1 LKALAKVEEGSSYL
15 KEVML
20 ADKLE
25 AVKNEAIQKFAKPG
39 LARGVKAPSGAGQAP
54 SKMDPRLLDYIYE
67 VVFSIAAAPPAQGLG
82 GKEPTLEAAR
92 GMIFSLPDFK
102 TAADR
107 VAYGED
113 LLTRAVSLLE
123 GMTRC
128 RLCGSN
134 NTTFTVR
141 QMHSSDEAPTMML
154 YCGSCHHRTNQTGE

>member
-1 LKALAKVEEGSSYL
+1 MMTSENSRDLEAKLQRVKEEAARRFSRRGSS
-15 KEVML
+15 VTTT
-20 ADKLE
+20 ACNVSSS
-25 AVKNEAIQKFAKPG
+25 A
-39 LARGVKAPSGAGQAP
+39 
-54 SKMDPRLLDYIYE
+54 DPRLLDYMYE
-67 VVFSIAAAPPAQGLG
+67 STFSATPPDAVTSPTTAPSLDITRDIVFA
-82 GKEPTLEAAR
+82 
-92 GMIFSLPDFK
+92 LPDFK
-102 TAADR
+102 PAADR
-107 VAYGED
+107 VAYSED